1 MSIFYV
7 LGKKGTIEILFKIKE
22 GINTFTALKNTLEM
36 EGCGVST
43 RTLAERLSELEEESL
58 IQKDGNRYYL
68 TKKGQEAIE
77 IIENIMKWE
86 AKWKEAKIPK
96 IIIGMLGDK
105 DR

>member
-22 GINTFTALKNTLEM
+22 GINTFTALKNTLDM
-36 EGCGVST
+36 EGGSVST

>member
-7 LGKKGTIEILFKIKE
+7 LGKKGTIEVLYKIKD
-22 GINTFTALKNTLEM
+22 GVNSFTALKKALDT
-36 EGCGVST
+36 EGCKVST
-43 RTLAERLSELEEESL
+43 RTLAERLNELEEENL
-58 IQKDGNRYYL
+58 IQKDGNKYYL

-77 IIENIMKWE
+77 IIEDIMKWE
-86 AKWKEAKIPK
+86 DKWKEAKIPK

>member
-22 GINTFTALKNTLEM
+22 GINTFTALKNTLDM

-77 IIENIMKWE
+77 IIEDIMKWE

>member
-7 LGKKGTIEILFKIKE
+7 LGKKGTIEILYKIKE
-22 GINTFTALKNTLEM
+22 GVNSFTSIKNALDM

-43 RTLAERLSELEEESL
+43 RTLAERLNELEEENL
-58 IQKDGNRYYL
+58 IQKDGSKYYQ
-68 TKKGQEAIE
+68 TKKGQETLE
-77 IIENIMKWE
+77 IIEDIMKWE

-105 DR
+105 ER

>member
-22 GINTFTALKNTLEM
+22 GINTFTALKNTLDM

-86 AKWKEAKIPK
+86 AKWKEAKVPK

>member
-22 GINTFTALKNTLEM
+22 GINTFTALKNTLDI

>member
-22 GINTFTALKNTLEM
+22 GINTFTALKNTLDM

>member
-22 GINTFTALKNTLEM
+22 GINTFTASKNTLDI

>member
-22 GINTFTALKNTLEM
+22 GINTFTALKNTLDM

-43 RTLAERLSELEEESL
+43 RTLAERLSELEEENL
-58 IQKDGNRYYL
+58 IQKDGNKYHL
-68 TKKGQEAIE
+68 TKKGQEAIK
-77 IIENIMKWE
+77 IIEDIMKWE

>member
-7 LGKKGTIEILFKIKE
+7 LGKKGTIEILYKIKE
-22 GINTFTALKNTLEM
+22 GVNTFTNIKSALDI

-43 RTLAERLSELEEESL
+43 RTLAERLNELEDENL
-58 IQKDGNRYYL
+58 IQKDGNKYYL

-105 DR
+105 ER